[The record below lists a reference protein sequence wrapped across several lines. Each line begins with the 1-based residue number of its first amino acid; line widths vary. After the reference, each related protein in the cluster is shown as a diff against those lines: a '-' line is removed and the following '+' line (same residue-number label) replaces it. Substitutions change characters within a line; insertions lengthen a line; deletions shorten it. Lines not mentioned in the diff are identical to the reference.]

1 MITHTAWSQVPA
13 ILSVT
18 IFFWH
23 SHSFPVIIWFQQ
35 FSWDLHVLVP
45 TTFPLSFTHLIFTFL
60 LTPLILRNQSWL
72 QIHSASSFLNLANPN
87 WLNPALCL
95 LHTSTCA
102 ATLGER
108 CWLIS
113 LEVSDLECLAVI
125 HFCFPC
131 VLPLS
136 WKTVSYPLFSTQLLL
151 PYNPIVYFPEK
162 IGENI

>member
-72 QIHSASSFLNLANPN
+72 HIHSASSFLNLANPN
-87 WLNPALCL
+87 WLNPALLPAPYLHLCSHTWRKVLTDLTWNIWPWMSGSHPFLFSMCSPLFPGRPFQTLFSLPSCSYLITL
-95 LHTSTCA
+95 LF
-102 ATLGER
+102 
-108 CWLIS
+108 IS
-113 LEVSDLECLAVI
+113 LR
-125 HFCFPC
+125 
-131 VLPLS
+131 
-136 WKTVSYPLFSTQLLL
+136 K
-151 PYNPIVYFPEK
+151 
-162 IGENI
+162 